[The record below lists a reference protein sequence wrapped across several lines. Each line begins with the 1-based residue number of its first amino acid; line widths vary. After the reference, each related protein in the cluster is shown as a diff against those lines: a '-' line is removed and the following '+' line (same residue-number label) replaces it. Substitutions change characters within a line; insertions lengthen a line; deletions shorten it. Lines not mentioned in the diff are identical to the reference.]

1 MWMEKQ
7 NIYMYNKIL
16 FSFKNTV
23 ESEIYYNMDKP
34 WGHFAEWSQLQKD
47 KPCMIPFIFLLQC
60 PGKLILKALFKV
72 LFLKHE

>member
-16 FSFKNTV
+16 FSFKNTG

-34 WGHFAEWSQLQKD
+34 WGHYAKWN
-47 KPCMIPFIFLLQC
+47 
-60 PGKLILKALFKV
+60 KLITKRKILYDSSYV
-72 LFLKHE
+72 MFLEQSQS